1 MSVNV
6 NKTISEPYKVSALVG
21 EINSSPDIVP
31 SCLSAT
37 VTGTDLVLE
46 FAVALSGAEDT
57 ALDAIIAAHVPPTDT
72 IDVNQLPFSNIDHK
86 KLSVHPSY
94 KPLVD
99 GITTYAVWTGSGD
112 EVDVNGDLVDDGLI
126 GDGPLLHFDM
136 ATTESIK
143 QLDVKFHSE
152 NGRVWL
158 HEAYIKFTDAPEKC
172 YITGYIV
179 AMATPLQQA
188 VNKDLNVDGDGWI
201 TYAGVDL
208 GSDGFADP
216 NKIVLVPRTF
226 SHDGDW
232 NYDGTN
238 LTPAAGDGE
247 YKMTSTERRV
257 HRFVHKIPMFG
268 TCPYFSITSDE
279 TTELPANYFIQII
292 CKTTDDTDFAG
303 AWHASVL
310 LEIYRQRTYKP

>member
-1 MSVNV
+1 MSVIVSKTKTESVNV
-6 NKTISEPYKVSALVG
+6 SVLQS
-21 EINSSPDIVP
+21 EINVNANIVP
-31 SCLSAT
+31 SCLSIT
-37 VTGTDLVLE
+37 NVGTNYDIE
-46 FAVALSGAEDT
+46 FAAALSGAEDT
-57 ALDAIIAAHVPPTDT
+57 ELDTVLSAHVPPTET
-72 IDVNQLPFSNIDHK
+72 ISVTALPFSTLDQK
-86 KLSVHPSY
+86 KLAVHPSY
-94 KPLVD
+94 KPLID

-112 EVDVNGDLVDDGLI
+112 EVDGNGDLVDDGLI
-126 GDGPLLHFDM
+126 GGGPLLHFDM
-136 ATTESIK
+136 ITTESIK

-158 HEAYIKFTDAPEKC
+158 HEAYIKFTNAPEKC

-188 VNKDLNVDGDGWI
+188 VSKDLNVDGDGWI

-216 NKIVLVPRTF
+216 DKIVLVPRTF

-257 HRFVHKIPMFG
+257 HRFVHRIPMFG
-268 TCPYFSITSDE
+268 SCPYFSITSDE

-292 CKTTDDTDFAG
+292 CTTTDDSNFVS

>member
-1 MSVNV
+1 MSVIV
-6 NKTISEPYKVSALVG
+6 NKTKNEPYKASTIVG
-21 EINSSPDIVP
+21 EINASPDVVP
-31 SCLSAT
+31 SCLSITA
-37 VTGTDLVLE
+37 VGTNLDLE

-57 ALDAIIAAHVPPTDT
+57 ALDAILAAHVPPVET
-72 IDVNQLPFSNIDHK
+72 IDVTELPFSNIDKK

-112 EVDVNGDLVDDGLI
+112 EVDGNGDLVDDGII
-126 GDGPLLHFDM
+126 GGGPLLHFDM
-136 ATTESIK
+136 ATNESTK
-143 QLDVKFHSE
+143 QLDVKFHPD

-158 HEAYIKFTDAPEKC
+158 HEAYIKFSDAPEKC
-172 YITGYIV
+172 YVSGCIV

-201 TYAGVDL
+201 TYAGEDL
-208 GSDGFADP
+208 GSDGFADA

-226 SHDGDW
+226 SKDGDW

-247 YKMTSTERRV
+247 YKMTSTERIV
-257 HRFVHKIPMFG
+257 HRFVHHIPMFG

-279 TTELPANYFIQII
+279 TTELPSNYFIQICCETI
-292 CKTTDDTDFAG
+292 DGTDFAN
-303 AWHASVL
+303 AWHASVI
-310 LEIYRQRTYKP
+310 LEIYRERTFNP